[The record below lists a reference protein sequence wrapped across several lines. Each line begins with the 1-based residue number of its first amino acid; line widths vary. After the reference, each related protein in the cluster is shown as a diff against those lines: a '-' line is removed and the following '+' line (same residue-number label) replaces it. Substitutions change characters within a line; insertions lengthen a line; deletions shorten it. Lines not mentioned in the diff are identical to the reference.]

1 MSPCAIILV
10 IFGAFSLIAGLS
22 SIAVFCGTLSVWNI
36 HKMRQY
42 ALSVGGVLESRKV
55 GYHTHQYVFRMP
67 DGGWKDIPQSV
78 SKNTAWVE
86 VF

>member
-1 MSPCAIILV
+1 MSPFAIILV

-42 ALSVGGVLESRKV
+42 ALSVGGFLASRKV
-55 GYHTHQYVFRMP
+55 GYHTYQYVVKMP

-78 SKNTAWVE
+78 SKNTEWVD